1 MPVLSL
7 SELAFFIEISL
18 MTLQESFKIGYIAKT
33 HGLKGE
39 VTIQLTPECPDLEEI
54 TTLFIEKNQNLIPY
68 FLEAVSMKGD
78 KAFIKLEDVNTIEQA
93 GDLKGCSLYL
103 PKAEREKLGRGEF
116 YNDEVIHFEVIDS
129 EAGTI
134 GLVTEVFESGP
145 NRFLMIDHHGK
156 EVMIPLNG
164 PFIKSVNK
172 SKKKISVELPEGFLE
187 I

>member
-1 MPVLSL
+1 MT
-7 SELAFFIEISL
+7 IE
-18 MTLQESFKIGYIAKT
+18 ESFKIGFVAKT

-39 VTIQLTPECPDLEEI
+39 VTIQMTPECPDLTEVNS
-54 TTLFIEKNQNLIPY
+54 FFVEKNQNLIPY
-68 FLEAVSMKGD
+68 FLETVSLKGD
-78 KAFIKLEDVNTIEQA
+78 KAFIKLEDVDTIEQA
-93 GDLKGCSLYL
+93 SDLKGCSLYL

-116 YNDEVIHFEVIDS
+116 YNDEVVNFEVVDS
-129 EAGTI
+129 EAGAI

-145 NRFLMIDHHGK
+145 NRFLMIDHNGK

-172 SKKKISVELPEGFLE
+172 SKKKISVELPDGFLE

>member
-1 MPVLSL
+1 
-7 SELAFFIEISL
+7 
-18 MTLQESFKIGYIAKT
+18 MTLEESFKIGFIAKT

-39 VTIQLTPECPDLEEI
+39 VTIQMTPECPDLHE
-54 TTLFIEKNQNLIPY
+54 FKSFFVEKNQNLIPY
-68 FLEAVSMKGD
+68 FLETVSLKGD

-93 GDLKGCSLYL
+93 SALKGCSLYL

-116 YNDEVIHFEVIDS
+116 YNDEVVGFEVADK

-134 GLVTEVFESGP
+134 GLITEVFESGP
-145 NRFLMIDHHGK
+145 NRFLVIDHNGK

>member
-1 MPVLSL
+1 MT
-7 SELAFFIEISL
+7 IE
-18 MTLQESFKIGYIAKT
+18 ESFKIGFVAKT

-39 VTIQLTPECPDLEEI
+39 VTIQMTPECPDLTEVNS
-54 TTLFIEKNQNLIPY
+54 FFVEKNQNLIPY
-68 FLEAVSMKGD
+68 FLETVSLKGD
-78 KAFIKLEDVNTIEQA
+78 KAFIKLEDVDTIEQA
-93 GDLKGCSLYL
+93 SDLKGCSLYL

-116 YNDEVIHFEVIDS
+116 YNDEVIGFEVLDS
-129 EAGTI
+129 ETGSI

-145 NRFLMIDHHGK
+145 NRFLMIDHNGK

-172 SKKKISVELPEGFLE
+172 SKKKISVELPDGFLD